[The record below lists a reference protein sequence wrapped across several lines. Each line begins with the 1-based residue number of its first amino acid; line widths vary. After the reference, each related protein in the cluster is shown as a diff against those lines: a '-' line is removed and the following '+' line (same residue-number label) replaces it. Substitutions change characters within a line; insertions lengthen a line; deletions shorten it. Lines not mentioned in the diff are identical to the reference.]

1 MAARLEGSHH
11 QVVRRVVMAVTLTLP
26 TPGDE
31 TGLSSCLSDRG
42 PSSTAAH
49 HDGGDQ
55 RRGGQDDDDAADWAG
70 EPGRQD
76 RHADGRVDGGPGDRP
91 GGRGRHV
98 AAQRHAGHSRGEL
111 DDALDADGQEGHRHC
126 QHAPARRPRL
136 GPGIHGG
143 LEQRDPL
150 GARGPRRDAPA
161 DPVHGVRTHH
171 GQAPEEQEDPG
182 VGQGVDPFQHAR
194 KANL

>member
-1 MAARLEGSHH
+1 MSVGRPPQRPLGPEPPGSDALAAPAAPACSHDPTAANDHDKRQGREH
-11 QVVRRVVMAVTLTLP
+11 QEA
-26 TPGDE
+26 DE
-31 TGLSSCLSDRG
+31 TPCRS
-42 PSSTAAH
+42 
-49 HDGGDQ
+49 
-55 RRGGQDDDDAADWAG
+55 GQ
-70 EPGRQD
+70 PGRQD

-136 GPGIHGG
+136 RAGVHGG
-143 LEQRDPL
+143 LEQRDPP
-150 GARGPRRDAPA
+150 GARGPGRDAPA

-182 VGQGVDPFQHAR
+182 IGQGVDPFQHAR